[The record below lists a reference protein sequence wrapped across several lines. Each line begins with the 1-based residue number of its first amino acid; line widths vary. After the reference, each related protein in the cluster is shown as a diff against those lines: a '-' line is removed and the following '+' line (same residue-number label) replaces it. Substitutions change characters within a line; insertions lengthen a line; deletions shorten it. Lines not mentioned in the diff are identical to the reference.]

1 MEQFDK
7 SQRAFCETQS
17 TNIRLLAP
25 AGCGKTLCLLFRCK
39 YLADQS
45 RSQRPRFLIVTFT
58 RAARDELLTRLNED
72 TIFAEIRD
80 LIEITTLNSWGFRR
94 IKNAAFSPKLITTK
108 TEYHFAML
116 NQLQPVWQKYERVK
130 SAIEKKRNNAPRIL
144 MDAVDAF
151 KSLGFDHVRHSN
163 YEQFVQHL
171 DKLRAQNLT
180 WKLDEQFDEL
190 TKFGVLESIVTENGK
205 EVPRA
210 DDGEVYDVFFKF
222 WIEATE
228 HLISNATFT
237 LEDQKYFAYLD
248 ERKKIEDRSFLSGAA
263 RYHHV
268 FVDEFQDINPLDL
281 ALIKAIAERSHA
293 TVTIAGD
300 DDQAIFE
307 WRGATPEY
315 ILDPAQF
322 IHSPFDTY
330 TLEVNYRSPKNIVE
344 QSQRLISNNWR
355 RVEKRIR
362 AYRTNEAWI
371 EIKRTDGLIDSLDYV
386 YKIVAESIEQG
397 MSPSRV
403 AIIGR
408 KRSQIIPYQVY
419 FASKEISFCAAEDL
433 QVFLSD
439 TFNRLLNLLMI
450 KTRST
455 MQQSRSQVIN
465 DMLTLCDLVKR
476 YPINKKDRENLRK
489 YLQQSK
495 PHTLIS
501 GTDTLARYR
510 GVLKGKNT
518 EGKVSI
524 AMADAVRSFIDA
536 TTVSNTLIK
545 LSRYFDGLQLD
556 FGKAEEDIF
565 YTDPPFLQ
573 LAEYASRYEDNYEK
587 FVDDIEHAKDQL
599 VYIPPFEDSDQG
611 TTTVELW
618 KHPLHLMTALRAKGK
633 EFDTVILLDV
643 LDGIWPH
650 RNAKT
655 PLQREA
661 ERRVFYVAFTRAR
674 KKIVMLVSHRGGT
687 AVSPYISELGL
698 SVD

>member
-1 MEQFDK
+1 
-7 SQRAFCETQS
+7 
-17 TNIRLLAP
+17 
-25 AGCGKTLCLLFRCK
+25 
-39 YLADQS
+39 
-45 RSQRPRFLIVTFT
+45 
-58 RAARDELLTRLNED
+58 
-72 TIFAEIRD
+72 
-80 LIEITTLNSWGFRR
+80 
-94 IKNAAFSPKLITTK
+94 
-108 TEYHFAML
+108 
-116 NQLQPVWQKYERVK
+116 
-130 SAIEKKRNNAPRIL
+130 
-144 MDAVDAF
+144 
-151 KSLGFDHVRHSN
+151 
-163 YEQFVQHL
+163 
-171 DKLRAQNLT
+171 
-180 WKLDEQFDEL
+180 
-190 TKFGVLESIVTENGK
+190 
-205 EVPRA
+205 
-210 DDGEVYDVFFKF
+210 
-222 WIEATE
+222 
-228 HLISNATFT
+228 
-237 LEDQKYFAYLD
+237 
-248 ERKKIEDRSFLSGAA
+248 
-263 RYHHV
+263 
-268 FVDEFQDINPLDL
+268 
-281 ALIKAIAERSHA
+281 
-293 TVTIAGD
+293 
-300 DDQAIFE
+300 
-307 WRGATPEY
+307 
-315 ILDPAQF
+315 
-322 IHSPFDTY
+322 
-330 TLEVNYRSPKNIVE
+330 
-344 QSQRLISNNWR
+344 
-355 RVEKRIR
+355 
-362 AYRTNEAWI
+362 
-371 EIKRTDGLIDSLDYV
+371 
-386 YKIVAESIEQG
+386 